1 MASRGV
7 DVVGSECDVKRF
19 RAIQRASGAGFGL
32 GALNLIVKD
41 FNSQTCLLTLKPLK
55 SDFTND
61 WMCNRYLRDAL
72 GKAHPGSS
80 SA

>member
-41 FNSQTCLLTLKPLK
+41 FNSQTCLLTFKP
-55 SDFTND
+55 
-61 WMCNRYLRDAL
+61 
-72 GKAHPGSS
+72 
-80 SA
+80 